1 MRRMRAAA
9 VGGGGGALVPP
20 LHPLHPSHPHHA
32 ANNNKR
38 LLLVH
43 TTAAAATPAA
53 ATTPFPP
60 ADSRQL
66 LVLGIESSC
75 DDTAAAVVTGDG
87 RVLGE
92 ACVGQADLLAK
103 YGGVHPSAAA
113 AAHAAAID
121 GVVDAAL
128 KAAGVADRDVS
139 AVAFT
144 LGPGLSLCLNVGVR
158 KARSLSRALGAP
170 LVPVHHMEAH
180 ALVARMPAA
189 VATTTAGGAGSGSSN
204 GSNGYTASSS
214 SPSSSA
220 AAPAASATQFPFL
233 VLLVSGG
240 HNLLLLA
247 RGVGEYVQLGSTL
260 DDALGEAYDKVARM
274 LGLVAAPHG
283 GAALEAL
290 ARRGDP
296 LRYPLPVPMKRRAN
310 CDFSFA
316 GLKTSARM
324 CIERELAPLEEGT
337 PGAFCLLLWGA
348 LGR

>member
-1 MRRMRAAA
+1 
-9 VGGGGGALVPP
+9 
-20 LHPLHPSHPHHA
+20 
-32 ANNNKR
+32 
-38 LLLVH
+38 
-43 TTAAAATPAA
+43 
-53 ATTPFPP
+53 
-60 ADSRQL
+60 
-66 LVLGIESSC
+66 
-75 DDTAAAVVTGDG
+75 
-87 RVLGE
+87 
-92 ACVGQADLLAK
+92 VGQADLLAK

-128 KAAGVADRDVS
+128 KAAGVAGRDVS
-139 AVAFT
+139 AVAIT

-189 VATTTAGGAGSGSSN
+189 VAAAAAAATTTGGAGGGSSN
-204 GSNGYTASSS
+204 SSSSNSNTAS

-220 AAPAASATQFPFL
+220 AAAAASAPQFPFL

-337 PGAFCLLLWGA
+337 PGAFLFVVVGCFG
-348 LGR
+348 